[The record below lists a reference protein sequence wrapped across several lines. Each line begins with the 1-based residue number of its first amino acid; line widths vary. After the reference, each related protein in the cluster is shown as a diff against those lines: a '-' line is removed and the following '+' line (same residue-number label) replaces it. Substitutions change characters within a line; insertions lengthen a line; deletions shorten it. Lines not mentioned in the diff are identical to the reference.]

1 MRTGVPSALGPA
13 LLFGAGTPLAKVP
26 SGGIDPWLLAGIQ
39 GIGGQIPTAPEGKPA
54 PAFFSRDCVSD
65 RRGPAVLGI
74 GWGGSRASPP
84 ATRRFPALHEGSA
97 RRTAFDADD
106 ATASRPATGKVP
118 TGILAP
124 FCQPNL
130 FVDRGMV
137 ADLNVH
143 RGEPMPDAGGTK
155 IHAHVLLTLRS
166 VGPLGF
172 GPKLDF
178 GHLANLQGVSG
189 T

>member
-1 MRTGVPSALGPA
+1 ML
-13 LLFGAGTPLAKVP
+13 
-26 SGGIDPWLLAGIQ
+26 SGSIDPWLLAGIQ
-39 GIGGQIPTAPEGKPA
+39 GMGGQIPVPSKGKPA
-54 PAFFSRDCVSD
+54 PTFFSRDCASAS
-65 RRGPAVLGI
+65 GGLALLGT
-74 GWGGSRASPP
+74 WRAGSRAGPP

-106 ATASRPATGKVP
+106 ATASRPATGKVL
-118 TGILAP
+118 TGIFAP